1 MGENLLSGRLLS
13 DPALPGRYNMALDRA
28 VQICVEDGDSPPSL
42 RLYRWEVPTATLGR
56 FQRLETVD
64 LDYAIGQGIA
74 LARRFTGGR
83 GVLHDDELT
92 YSFVASRAH
101 GIPAGVKQSY
111 LHIAQALVAA
121 FTALGVDVAIEP
133 GTQKASLTGSCYLT
147 STPADLCS
155 GAAKL
160 SGSAQVWLGE
170 TVLQHGC
177 FVRSRDVDRE
187 ATVFRLDAQQTE
199 ALRSGASTL
208 ADLLHEV
215 PDIATMSDAIASAFS
230 STMGIDFLPGDYTE
244 RELELAQRLANSP
257 ETAVEG

>member
-1 MGENLLSGRLLS
+1 MGDKLLSGRLLS

-56 FQRLETVD
+56 FQRIDTVD
-64 LDYAIGQGIA
+64 LDFAESQGIT

-92 YSFVASRAH
+92 YSFVASRTH

-111 LHIAQALVAA
+111 LHISKALVAA
-121 FTALGVDVAIEP
+121 FTALGVDVAIEQ

-160 SGSAQVWLGE
+160 SGSAQVWLGD

-187 ATVFRLDAQQTE
+187 ATVFRLDAKQTQ
-199 ALRSGASTL
+199 ALRNGASTL
-208 ADLLHEV
+208 ADLLDEV
-215 PDIATMSDAIASAFS
+215 PDINTMAHAIASSFS
-230 STMGIDFLPGDYTE
+230 STMGIDFVAGSYSE
-244 RELELAQRLANSP
+244 RELKLAQELAESP